1 LGGEGAMMTKQ
12 IRLFTSP
19 VMTKEEVQHWCQ
31 MVREKRGKV
40 TLFEL
45 QLKSAGKQLLKN
57 EKAAS

>member
-1 LGGEGAMMTKQ
+1 M
-12 IRLFTSP
+12 RLFTSP

-31 MVREKRGKV
+31 KVRDNKGKV

-45 QLKSAGKQLLKN
+45 QLKSASKVLTTK

>member
-1 LGGEGAMMTKQ
+1 LGGEDAMK

-19 VMTKEEVQHWCQ
+19 LMTKQEVRLWCQ
-31 MVREKRGKV
+31 MVRENKGKV

-45 QLKSAGKQLLKN
+45 QLKVATKQLVKK